1 MMSEE
6 LRTLLET
13 GEPLDP
19 ATDAGKEMNRCSS
32 QVRREIC
39 SVINRESSD
48 ADRIRELFRELTGR
62 RSRNPSGSS
71 LPSPP
76 TLGRTSR

>member
-19 ATDAGKEMNRCSS
+19 ATDAGKEMNRSSS
-32 QVRREIC
+32 QVREIC

-48 ADRIRELFRELTGR
+48 ADRIRELFSELTGR